1 MINTNI
7 DVVTTTKFET
17 AALGCFL
24 RLPLTK
30 HNLAYASLLAKMQEN
45 GSLYYPNSEVQDKR
59 LLELYDLHLEIAPEI
74 FGQEIILSYLANFA
88 EPTAILD
95 PDYTQTE
102 IVETLVDI
110 ISHPLISQSLLTLS
124 QKQLQQEL
132 QETLLEPENLAL
144 AKFFQAWYDDRPE
157 YQDSFVGDLA
167 EISAATTQS
176 LRLFAT
182 NLRIVPAQILAISS
196 SASLQEQLE
205 KTFRGAGFLKTFV
218 DHDLNIPARTSL
230 VEPAERQNLTQSQ
243 LLLGY
248 AFAGK
253 QTLKEQLVGSFLAQ
267 YLTRNNKSRLFAA
280 IREDLGASYA
290 INATNYGNNSLFL
303 LSMGLADKNL
313 NQARQIVLQELTAIR
328 QGQVDLTLFK
338 QIKQVMLADLLVEE
352 DSLNW
357 QLWQQLRGKLIS
369 GYQALDQKA
378 TLKRLRPEELTR
390 FVNKLELKESYTL
403 R

>member
-7 DVVTTTKFET
+7 DVVTSSKFET

-74 FGQEIILSYLANFA
+74 FGQEIILSYLANFV
-88 EPTAILD
+88 EPTAVLD

-102 IVETLVDI
+102 IVETLVAI
-110 ISHPLISQSLLTLS
+110 ISHPLISQSLLALS

-144 AKFFQAWYDDRPE
+144 AKFFRAWYDDRPE
-157 YQDSFVGDLA
+157 YQDSFIGDLA

-205 KTFRGAGFLKTFV
+205 KAFRGAGFLKTFV

-253 QTLKEQLVGSFLAQ
+253 QSLKEQLVGSFLAQ

-290 INATNYGNNSLFL
+290 VNATNYGNNSLFL

-313 NQARQIVLQELTAIR
+313 AQARQIVLQELTAIR
-328 QGQVDLTLFK
+328 QGQIDLALFK
-338 QIKQVMLADLLVEE
+338 QIKQMMLSDLLVEE

-378 TLKRLRPEELTR
+378 ALKRLRPEELTM